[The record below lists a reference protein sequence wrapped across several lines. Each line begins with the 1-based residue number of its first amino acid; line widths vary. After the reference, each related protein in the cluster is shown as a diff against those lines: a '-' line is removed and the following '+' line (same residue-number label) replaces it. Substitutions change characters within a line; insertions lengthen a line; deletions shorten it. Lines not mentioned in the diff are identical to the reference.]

1 MQCFRKELFI
11 PTIKSFLLINMISLA
26 FLKTPFLK
34 TIERHTFRCC
44 DNIGKC
50 LGHAYG
56 RTHC

>member
-1 MQCFRKELFI
+1 
-11 PTIKSFLLINMISLA
+11 MISLA